1 MLRNGT
7 ASALGETTTLSP
19 AGTYRPYDKLI
30 ELWKKYCNDVLS
42 MTSLRIDEPERV
54 FKAAIS
60 LWLSQG
66 AIVDDAGLVF
76 LQPSV
81 ITDLIRPLVDHR
93 LRSEVESEEIMP
105 DVVAFVK
112 ERGLDNDDIGK
123 LRCELRTFVE
133 SGEISSG
140 ALLAFL

>member
-1 MLRNGT
+1 VLGAIAERGDDELALRMLRDGT

-30 ELWKKYCNDVLS
+30 EMWKEYCNDVLS
-42 MTSLRIDEPERV
+42 TTNLRIDEPERV

-76 LQPSV
+76 LQPS
-81 ITDLIRPLVDHR
+81 LIRWA
-93 LRSEVESEEIMP
+93 RSNRKKSWIM
-105 DVVAFVK
+105 
-112 ERGLDNDDIGK
+112 
-123 LRCELRTFVE
+123 
-133 SGEISSG
+133 
-140 ALLAFL
+140 